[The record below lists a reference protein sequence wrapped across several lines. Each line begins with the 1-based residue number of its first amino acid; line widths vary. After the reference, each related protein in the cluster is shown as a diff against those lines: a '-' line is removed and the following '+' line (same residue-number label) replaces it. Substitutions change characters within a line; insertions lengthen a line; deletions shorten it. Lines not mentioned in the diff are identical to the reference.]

1 MIIPRLARRRALTAC
16 AAVALAAAAAGCSA
30 GAAAPTASGNKL
42 AIYISRPPG
51 GASDQ
56 LTQDVIDAEQ
66 LAFAQLKSRVTAYTL
81 TLHMVS
87 NAKISTS
94 ARTAIDNNNAI
105 AYLGEIV
112 PGSSVDSLGITNAV
126 DLLQVSPTDGDVRFT
141 QRTGGVAPSH
151 YYEAFAT
158 YGHTFARM
166 VPTSSHEAVA
176 LVHEMQSLGIH
187 TLQVQT
193 DGSGYA
199 QALDQ
204 ALASGARGA
213 SITLQSSGGA
223 DGVLYLGADA
233 SAAVSALNA
242 AAAANPKARL
252 FVGSALAD
260 PTFVAELSPA
270 AQKSLYAIAP
280 GLPPSAPAGAAQSF
294 VSSFRTTYGHAPVA
308 QAIFGYAAMQAVLHV
323 LQQAGSTANNR
334 SDVVRDFMKLSYTGS
349 VLGSYQVTL
358 GDTNLDSF
366 VIEHVKAGR
375 LEPIKT
381 LQG

>member
-1 MIIPRLARRRALTAC
+1 MIIPRLPRRALTAC

-30 GAAAPTASGNKL
+30 AAPAPSASGTNL

-56 LTQDVIDAEQ
+56 LAQDVIDAEQ
-66 LAFAQLKSRVTAYTL
+66 LAFTQLKSRVTGYTL
-81 TLHMVS
+81 TLHF
-87 NAKISTS
+87 AAGPEISAN

-112 PGSSVDSLGITNAV
+112 PGSSVDSLGITNGV
-126 DLLQVSPTDGDVRFT
+126 DLLQVSPTDGDVRVT
-141 QRTGGVAPSH
+141 QRTGGVAASH

-199 QALDQ
+199 QAIDT
-204 ALASGARGA
+204 AVASNARGA
-213 SITLQSSGGA
+213 SITVQSSGGA
-223 DGVLYLGADA
+223 DGVLYLGSDA
-233 SAAVSALNA
+233 SAATGALDA
-242 AAAANPKARL
+242 AVAANPKVKL
-252 FVGSALAD
+252 LVGSALAD
-260 PTFVAELSPA
+260 PSFAAQLSPA
-270 AQKSLYAIAP
+270 AQKALYAIAP
-280 GLPPSAPAGAAQSF
+280 GFPSAGAPSAAQTF

-308 QAIFGYAAMQAVLHV
+308 QAIFGYAAMQGV
-323 LQQAGSTANNR
+323 LQVLQHAGSNANNR
-334 SDVVRDFMKLSYTGS
+334 SDVVGDFMRLSFTDS
-349 VLGSYQVTL
+349 VLGSYTIRQ
-358 GDTNLDSF
+358 GDTSFDSF
-366 VIEHVKAGR
+366 VVERVRAGR
-375 LEPIKT
+375 LDPIKPLT
-381 LQG
+381 G